1 MMETKVRAVRSD
13 GARSRRT
20 ILEAAARL
28 ATVEGL
34 NGLSI
39 GRLAEHIGMSKSG
52 LFGHFGSKEELQLAT
67 IDTAT
72 EIFLAEVVE
81 PTLSIREPLER
92 LDALCELFLA
102 HVRGE
107 VFPGGC
113 FFAAVAAEFAP
124 HPGAVQDRIKET
136 TAGWLSLFVDLAH
149 DAQTAGELSP
159 DEDLEQFAFEV
170 DSALLMANLTYVLN
184 QDPTALDRGLKAAR
198 RRIAQARAWKSQPA
212 TA

>member
-1 MMETKVRAVRSD
+1 METKTRATRSD

-20 ILEAAARL
+20 ILEAAAKL

-39 GRLAEHIGMSKSG
+39 GRLADHIGMSKSG

-81 PTLSIREPLER
+81 PTLAIKQPLER
-92 LDALCELFLA
+92 LEALCDRFLDHLA
-102 HVRGE
+102 RE

-113 FFAAVAAEFAP
+113 FFAAAAAEFAP
-124 HPGAVQDRIKET
+124 QPGLVQDRIKQT
-136 TAGWLSLFVDLAH
+136 TNGWLSLFEDLAA
-149 DAQTAGELSP
+149 DAQAAGELSP
-159 DEDLEQFAFEV
+159 DEDLQQFAFEI
-170 DSALLMANLTYVLN
+170 DSGLLMANLTYVLH
-184 QDPTALDRGLKAAR
+184 QQPAALERGRVAVRAR
-198 RRIAQARAWKSQPA
+198 IQEARARARTPV
-212 TA
+212 TTL